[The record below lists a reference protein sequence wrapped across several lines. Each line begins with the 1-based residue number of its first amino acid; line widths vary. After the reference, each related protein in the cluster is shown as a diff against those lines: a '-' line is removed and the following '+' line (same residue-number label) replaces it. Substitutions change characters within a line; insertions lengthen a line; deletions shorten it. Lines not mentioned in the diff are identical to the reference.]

1 MLPCGGGADC
11 REIRENGSGK
21 IKTFKAVKNGKEV
34 SVIVDSRG
42 RIKELQ

>member
-1 MLPCGGGADC
+1 MGPG
-11 REIRENGSGK
+11 
-21 IKTFKAVKNGKEV
+21 IKTFKAVKNDKEV